1 MPVCR
6 ERDSQ
11 GETLALQEF
20 EEEKILIR
28 SFRGRMVQ
36 CPGFIN
42 EKVQTHS
49 KSLWKE
55 CFGRHDLI

>member
-6 ERDSQ
+6 ERDVTQ

-36 CPGFIN
+36 SPGFIN
-42 EKVQTHS
+42 EKVQTQSHFG
-49 KSLWKE
+49 KSALV
-55 CFGRHDLI
+55 DTI